1 VEQHLVGVGAG
12 GGVGS
17 GAGAG
22 EDLEAAVLGAR
33 HRLRRRLSQSSAS
46 AAARVRFWEAWS
58 GTGRAVRWWPCP
70 ALLRSFRA
78 LFACAA
84 GSPPAR
90 RFYISDTPLWCLR
103 SAAFSFSPLVS
114 FHFLGELKC
123 QIGFTIRPV
132 FL

>member
-70 ALLRSFRA
+70 ALPAPLLPSFV
-78 LFACAA
+78 
-84 GSPPAR
+84 
-90 RFYISDTPLWCLR
+90 CLR
-103 SAAFSFSPLVS
+103 RWESTCTAFLYFGHPSLVPPLSSFQFQPPRFVS
-114 FHFLGELKC
+114 LFG
-123 QIGFTIRPV
+123 
-132 FL
+132 

>member
-70 ALLRSFRA
+70 ALPCSAPSELCLLAPLGVHLHGVFIFR
-78 LFACAA
+78 
-84 GSPPAR
+84 
-90 RFYISDTPLWCLR
+90 TPLVPPL
-103 SAAFSFSPLVS
+103 SSFQFQPPRFVS
-114 FHFLGELKC
+114 LFG
-123 QIGFTIRPV
+123 
-132 FL
+132 